1 MNISMEFCE
10 IILRHLAALEIL
22 RKREVGIIMFVSG
35 DFHDSVCIFSLE
47 HGVFNAFIVVELF
60 VKLRHGAMKVGEHER
75 RRQMRNHRGV

>member
-22 RKREVGIIMFVSG
+22 RKREVGIIMFASG
-35 DFHDSVCIFSLE
+35 DFHDSVCVFSLE

-60 VKLRHGAMKVGEHER
+60 VKLRHGAMEVGKHER